1 MKEHLESQVETAEQ
15 SSVPTQFPTPS
26 ISVPGTVNDI
36 DWEIEVISQR
46 YSSLSSDT
54 KVDGSQGCH

>member
-1 MKEHLESQVETAEQ
+1 MKEHLESQVEAGEQ
-15 SSVPTQFPTPS
+15 SSVLTQSSTLPLSALT
-26 ISVPGTVNDI
+26 TVNDI